1 MYLLRD
7 TVVNCST
14 YISFFFFLFTSIHLI
29 VKELRMKENIFFVK
43 MEPFRGNSLHLITR
57 NKWDS

>member
-14 YISFFFFLFTSIHLI
+14 YISSFTSIHLI
-29 VKELRMKENIFFVK
+29 VKELRMKENIFLLK
-43 MEPFRGNSLHLITR
+43 R
-57 NKWDS
+57 NPLEGISYIS